1 MNDITE
7 FRGEFSWLS
16 NFFPIKIEYDGIV
29 YPSVENAY
37 QAGKLINRKDREMF
51 INITPGQAKRLWR
64 NYPTYNLTEEF
75 RLNLMY
81 QLLSIKFNQE
91 PFKSLL
97 IATDNC
103 NIIEKNYWGDMFFGY
118 CLKTNQ
124 GKNHLG
130 QMIMN
135 IREKLL

>member
-7 FRGEFSWLS
+7 FQGEFRWLS
-16 NFFPIKIEYDGIV
+16 NFFPVQIEYEGLI
-29 YPSVENAY
+29 YPSVEHAY
-37 QAGKLINRKDREMF
+37 QAGKLINIEDRKLFLIMSA
-51 INITPGQAKRLWR
+51 GQAKKLWR

-97 IATDNC
+97 IAT
-103 NIIEKNYWGDMFFGY
+103 GDCYIQEGNRFGDTFFGY

-135 IREKLL
+135 IGEKLL

>member
-16 NFFPIKIEYDGIV
+16 NFFPIKIEYDEIV

-37 QAGKLINRKDREMF
+37 QAGKLINKKDREMF
-51 INITPGQAKRLWR
+51 IDISPGKAKKLWR

>member
-16 NFFPIKIEYDGIV
+16 NFYPVQIEYDEIV

-37 QAGKLINRKDREMF
+37 QAGKLINKKDREMF
-51 INITPGQAKRLWR
+51 IDITPGKAKRLWR

-97 IATDNC
+97 CAT
-103 NIIEKNYWGDMFFGY
+103 GDCYIQENNLWNDTFFGY

-124 GKNHLG
+124 GKNMLG
-130 QMIMN
+130 YLIMQ
-135 IREKLL
+135 IRMEL

>member
-1 MNDITE
+1 MNDIIE

-16 NFFPIKIEYDGIV
+16 NFFPVQIEYEGLT
-29 YPSVENAY
+29 YPSVEHAY
-37 QAGKLINRKDREMF
+37 QAGKLINIEDRKLFLIMSA
-51 INITPGQAKRLWR
+51 GQAKRNWKK
-64 NYPTYNLTEEF
+64 YKTYNLTEEF

-97 IATDNC
+97 IAT
-103 NIIEKNYWGDMFFGY
+103 GDCYIQEGNRFSDTFFGY

-124 GKNHLG
+124 GKNMLGHL
-130 QMIMN
+130 IMQ
-135 IREKLL
+135 IRMEL

>member
-1 MNDITE
+1 MNDITQ

-16 NFFPIKIEYDGIV
+16 NFYPVQIEYEGLT
-29 YPSVENAY
+29 YPSVEHAY
-37 QAGKLINRKDREMF
+37 QAGKLINIEDRKLFLIMSA
-51 INITPGQAKRLWR
+51 GQAKRNWKK
-64 NYPTYNLTEEF
+64 YKTYNLTEEF

-97 IATDNC
+97 IATNNC
-103 NIIEKNYWGDMFFGY
+103 NIIEGNYWGDKFFGY

-130 QMIMN
+130 KLIMN
-135 IREKLL
+135 IRETLL

>member
-16 NFFPIKIEYDGIV
+16 NFFPIKIEYDEIV

-37 QAGKLINRKDREMF
+37 QAGKLINKKDREMF
-51 INITPGQAKRLWR
+51 IDITPGKAKKLWR

>member
-16 NFFPIKIEYDGIV
+16 NFFPVQIEYEGLT
-29 YPSVENAY
+29 YPSVEHAY
-37 QAGKLINRKDREMF
+37 QAGKLINIEDRKLFLIMSA
-51 INITPGQAKRLWR
+51 GQAKRNWKK
-64 NYPTYNLTEEF
+64 YKTYNLTEEF

-97 IATDNC
+97 IATGDC
-103 NIIEKNYWGDMFFGY
+103 NIIEKNYWGDTFFGY

>member
-16 NFFPIKIEYDGIV
+16 NFFPVQIEYEGLT

-37 QAGKLINRKDREMF
+37 QAGKLINKKDREMF
-51 INITPGQAKRLWR
+51 IDITPGKAKKLWR

-103 NIIEKNYWGDMFFGY
+103 NIIEKSYWNDMFFGY

>member
-37 QAGKLINRKDREMF
+37 QAGKLINKKDREMF
-51 INITPGQAKRLWR
+51 IDITPGKAKRLWR
-64 NYPTYNLTEEF
+64 NYQTYNLTEEF

-91 PFKSLL
+91 PFKTQL
-97 IATDNC
+97 INTGDCYIQEGNRF
-103 NIIEKNYWGDMFFGY
+103 GDMFFGY

-124 GKNHLG
+124 GKNMLGHL
-130 QMIMN
+130 IMQ
-135 IREKLL
+135 IRMDLT

>member
-37 QAGKLINRKDREMF
+37 QAGKLINKKDRELF
-51 INITPGQAKRLWR
+51 IDITPGKAKRLWR
-64 NYPTYNLTEEF
+64 NYQTYNLTEEF

-91 PFKSLL
+91 PFKTQL
-97 IATDNC
+97 IAT
-103 NIIEKNYWGDMFFGY
+103 GDCYIQEGNRFSDTFFGY

-124 GKNHLG
+124 GKNMLGHL
-130 QMIMN
+130 IMQ
-135 IREKLL
+135 IRMDLT

>member
-1 MNDITE
+1 M
-7 FRGEFSWLS
+7 S
-16 NFFPIKIEYDGIV
+16 
-29 YPSVENAY
+29 A
-37 QAGKLINRKDREMF
+37 
-51 INITPGQAKRLWR
+51 GQAKKLWR

-97 IATDNC
+97 IAT
-103 NIIEKNYWGDMFFGY
+103 GDCYIQEGNRFGDTFFGY